1 MVNEFQHNEWAL
13 ILGGS
18 SGLGLATAKKLAQE
32 GLNIFIVHR
41 DPRSQMTLNESAFEE
56 IKQFGVQLLS
66 LNKDALRPETI
77 ENTLDQLAE
86 KGLVKVLVHSIAKGN
101 LKPMIAAEESTLQSD
116 DFLLT
121 TNAMAVSFYTW
132 TKGIHDRKLF
142 AENAKVLAF
151 TSEGSVKAWRHY
163 AAVSAAKSALEAIM
177 RNIALEFAPFGITAN
192 CIQAGVTD
200 TESLRRIPGS
210 DSLKEFAI
218 KRNPFGR
225 LTTPEDVANAVYL
238 LCKKEAQWI
247 NGTIL
252 KVDGGESIN

>member
-18 SGLGLATAKKLAQE
+18 SGLGLATAKKLAKE
-32 GLNIFIVHR
+32 GLNIFILHR
-41 DPRSQMTLNESAFEE
+41 DPRSQMVAIESDFED
-56 IKQFGVQLLS
+56 IKQCGVQLLS

-77 ENTLDQLAE
+77 ESALGELE
-86 KGLVKVLVHSIAKGN
+86 GKGLVKVLVHSIAKGN
-101 LKPMIAAEESTLQSD
+101 LKPMISADESMLQSD

-132 TKGIHDRKLF
+132 TKAIHDRRLF
-142 AENAKVLAF
+142 AQNARVLAF
-151 TSEGSVKAWRHY
+151 TSEGSAKAWRHY

-177 RNIALEFAPFGITAN
+177 RNLALEFAPFGITAN

-210 DSLKEFAI
+210 EALKDFAI
-218 KRNPFGR
+218 QRNPFDR

-238 LCKKEAQWI
+238 LCKKEANWI